1 MLSGKQ
7 PFSIHMFLPDGDP
20 EGLRIIS
27 RSNWTGVGV
36 AFTRAG
42 YKAAAKEEEFSSTG
56 VYILVGID
64 DESSLPAVYIGEG
77 DPVLNRL
84 NSHYAEKDFW
94 DWGIFFASKDGSLNK
109 AHVKYLESRLLQ
121 LAKEAKQS
129 NLKNSNGSCQP
140 TLSKADLADMESF
153 LIDMLRIVPLVG
165 LSVFD
170 KPLQHESTERSILRL
185 ARKNI
190 SAKGYESNNGFVVIA
205 GSNARASEPSSSTH
219 QFLCTLRKDLV
230 NNGVLKL
237 VDDKLIFTEDYI
249 FKSPSTAAGVVFG
262 CNANGRVEWKDAQ
275 KRTLK
280 ELQEQESSITE

>member
-42 YKAAAKEEEFSSTG
+42 YKTASKEEEFSSTG

-121 LAKEAKQS
+121 LAKEAKKS
-129 NLKNSNGSCQP
+129 NLTNSNGSSRP
-140 TLSKADLADMESF
+140 TLSKADTADVESF

-165 LSVFD
+165 LSIFD
-170 KPLQHESTERSILRL
+170 KPEKNDQTQSNKLYAKRS
-185 ARKNI
+185 NI
-190 SAKGYESNNGFVVIA
+190 SATGYESSKGFVVIA
-205 GSNARASEPSSSTH
+205 GSMARAMAPSVSTH
-219 QFLCTLRKDLV
+219 QSIGTIRNDLLKNGILRSQ
-230 NNGVLKL
+230 
-237 VDDKLIFTEDYI
+237 DKHLIFTEDYI
-249 FKSPSTAAGVVFG
+249 FKSPSTAAGVVFS
-262 CNANGRVEWKDAQ
+262 CNANGRIEWKDRQ
-275 KRTLK
+275 GRTLR
-280 ELQEQESSITE
+280 ELQEQESNTVL

>member
-36 AFTRAG
+36 AFTRTG
-42 YKAAAKEEEFSSTG
+42 YKTASKEEEFSSTG

-64 DESSLPAVYIGEG
+64 NESSLPAVYIGEG

-121 LAKEAKQS
+121 LAKEAKKS
-129 NLKNSNGSCQP
+129 NLTNSNGSSRP
-140 TLSKADLADMESF
+140 TLSKADTADVESF
-153 LIDMLRIVPLVG
+153 LIDVLRIVPLVG
-165 LSVFD
+165 LSIFD
-170 KPLQHESTERSILRL
+170 KPDETE
-185 ARKNI
+185 KNNI
-190 SAKGYESNNGFVVIA
+190 TMLYASGKGLKATGYESSKGFVVT
-205 GSNARASEPSSSTH
+205 ASSEASLTETPSLSDSVRTI
-219 QFLCTLRKDLV
+219 RKDLRAKTV
-230 NNGVLKL
+230 IREDSNK
-237 VDDKLIFTEDYI
+237 FTFAQDYI
-249 FKSPSTAAGVVFG
+249 FKSPSMAADVVLG
-262 CNANGRVEWKDAQ
+262 RSANGRTEWRDKNG
-275 KRTLK
+275 RTLK
-280 ELQEQESSITE
+280 KLQEQENNTA